1 MKMFPK
7 VITGAIGM
15 AAALAL
21 TSSTAQANLLVDP
34 GFEAA
39 PSQPNPILLPGGANG
54 GWSPGFN
61 GANFTAASAETGSL
75 GLEMTEAAGSA
86 WNFEG
91 TYQVIGSVI
100 GGQKYTFTEDIKAAT
115 ALSSTYGP
123 AFIQLTYFNAAGTD
137 LGTVETG
144 GVGANAIHVSPTANW
159 ATYSVSATAPAG
171 AVYVAPY
178 VAMMENG
185 SQNTI
190 ETIYADNGTLTL
202 VPEPSSLAL
211 LAMGLGIPFYFL
223 RRRNS

>member
-7 VITGAIGM
+7 VITGAFGI

-21 TSSTAQANLLVDP
+21 TSSAQANLLVDP

-39 PSQPNPILLPGGANG
+39 PSQPNPILLPAGVNG
-54 GWSPGFN
+54 GWSAAFN
-61 GANFTAASAETGSL
+61 GASYAAAAAETGSL
-75 GLEMTEAAGSA
+75 GLEMTEAAGSQ

-91 TYQVIGSVI
+91 AYQVDGSVI
-100 GGQKYTFTEDIKAAT
+100 AGQKYTFTEDFKLGT

-137 LGTVETG
+137 LGTVESTPG
-144 GVGANAIHVSPTANW
+144 HAFALQFTPTANW

-171 AVYVAPY
+171 AIYVAPY

-185 SQNTI
+185 SSTTI

-202 VPEPSSLAL
+202 VPEPATIAL
-211 LAMGLGIPFYFL
+211 LGMGLAFPLYLI
-223 RRRNS
+223 RRRK

>member
-1 MKMFPK
+1 MKKFSK
-7 VITGAIGM
+7 IISCGIGITAVL
-15 AAALAL
+15 ALAG
-21 TSSTAQANLLVDP
+21 STAQASLFDP
-34 GFEAA
+34 GFESA
-39 PSQPNPILLPGGANG
+39 PDQPNPILLPGGVNG
-54 GWSPGFN
+54 GWSATFN
-61 GANFTAASAETGSL
+61 GANFTAASAETGNV
-75 GLEMTEAAGSA
+75 GLEMTEGAGSA

-91 TYQVIGSVI
+91 TYQVVGSVI
-100 GGQKYTFTEDIKAAT
+100 AGQKYTFTEDFKAAT

-144 GVGANAIHVSPTANW
+144 GVGANAIHFSPTASW

-185 SQNTI
+185 SSTTI

-202 VPEPSSLAL
+202 VPEPATIAL
-211 LAMGLGIPFYFL
+211 LGLGLSLPLYLI
-223 RRRNS
+223 RRRK

>member
-1 MKMFPK
+1 MKIFPK
-7 VITGAIGM
+7 FVTGAFGM
-15 AAALAL
+15 AAVIAL

-39 PSQPNPILLPGGANG
+39 PTQPNPILLPGGADG
-54 GWSPGFN
+54 GWSATFN
-61 GANFTAASAETGSL
+61 GAAYSSVAAETGNV
-75 GLEMTEAAGSA
+75 GLLMTEGPGSA

-91 TYQVIGSVI
+91 AYQVVSGVSA
-100 GGQKYTFTEDIKAAT
+100 GQKYTLTEDFEAASSF
-115 ALSSTYGP
+115 SSTYGP

-144 GVGANAIHVSPTANW
+144 GSGANAIHFIPTANW

-185 SQNTI
+185 SQTTT

-202 VPEPSSLAL
+202 VPEPATIAL
-211 LAMGLGIPFYFL
+211 LGMGLSLPLYLI
-223 RRRNS
+223 RRRK

>member
-1 MKMFPK
+1 MKMSPK

-21 TSSTAQANLLVDP
+21 SVSTTQAQNLLVDP

-39 PSQPNPILLPGGANG
+39 PSQPNPILLPGGVNG
-54 GWSPGFN
+54 GWSATFN
-61 GANFTAASAETGSL
+61 GANYTAASAETGNL

-91 TYQVIGSVI
+91 NYQVIGGVTA
-100 GGQKYTFTEDIKAAT
+100 GQQYTFTEDIKAAT

-144 GVGANAIHVSPTANW
+144 GSGANAIHISPTGNW

-171 AVYVAPY
+171 AIYVAPY

-185 SQNTI
+185 SQTTI

-211 LAMGLGIPFYFL
+211 LGMGLAIPFFV
-223 RRRNS
+223 RRKS